1 LGQGLQIGTEQCHVG
16 AESAKVN
23 AYAFF
28 YKNNFIRTVSL
39 KLAELS
45 KNIKNTQAKDFS
57 ANKNNSRLNSNY
69 AYYSSRIITVIIQ

>member
-39 KLAELS
+39 KLG
-45 KNIKNTQAKDFS
+45 KK
-57 ANKNNSRLNSNY
+57 
-69 AYYSSRIITVIIQ
+69 